1 MFSGTWAPFFLDPCF
16 LDLWAGFFVGP
27 GGTKNWGTCL
37 CVFWTLWGYV
47 FRPACICAVPRES
60 QITCFWPRF
69 IFGPVHLHRGPC
81 LHRVG
86 GGNSIVIGA
95 QHWAWCFWPLAPSFF
110 EPVHFFWTWH
120 RWVEEEFWY
129 WDKMPCKKLLM
140 QGRFGYWNNK
150 ERKKVV
156 ERPMGEVYVW
166 SEMDAGNWEA
176 YRGKGKFDIE
186 KGWSLDIETEW
197 RYMKIHAKTCWE
209 TQGWKFWD
217 QQMNVGSCWEAQG
230 GGI

>member
-1 MFSGTWAPFFLDPCF
+1 MKIRGFIWVYFQSLFSGCMFSGTWAPFFLDPCF
-16 LDLWAGFFVGP
+16 LDLAGFFVGP

-95 QHWAWCFWPLAPSFF
+95 HIGLDVFGPWRLLFLNLYIFF
-110 EPVHFFWTWH
+110 GPGTGW
-120 RWVEEEFWY
+120 EEFWY
-129 WDKMPCKKLLM
+129 WDKMHARSC
-140 QGRFGYWNNK
+140 WC
-150 ERKKVV
+150 
-156 ERPMGEVYVW
+156 
-166 SEMDAGNWEA
+166 
-176 YRGKGKFDIE
+176 RGG
-186 KGWSLDIETEW
+186 SDIETT
-197 RYMKIHAKTCWE
+197 RT
-209 TQGWKFWD
+209 
-217 QQMNVGSCWEAQG
+217 
-230 GGI
+230 